1 MSRENVEVVR
11 SIHEAWER
19 GDYSSVGWAHPEIEC
34 VLADGPNPESWSGLA
49 GMAKAWREFLSAF
62 EGLRIEVDEYRDVD
76 AERVLVLV
84 HKRGRGKM
92 SGVDVGHIGTRG
104 ASVFHIRGGQVT
116 RLVLYFDGERAVADL
131 GLTPEAS
138 VQE

>member
-1 MSRENVEVVR
+1 MSRENVEIVR
-11 SIHEAWER
+11 SIHEAWEL
-19 GDYSSVGWAHPEIEC
+19 GDYTSVEWAHPEIEC
-34 VLADGPNPESWSGLA
+34 VLADGPNPEAWRGLA

-84 HKRGRGKM
+84 HKRGRGKA

-104 ASVFHIRGGQVT
+104 ASVFHIRGGKVT

-131 GLTPEAS
+131 GLAS
-138 VQE
+138 ENDLRE